1 MVIPFTNQRKA
12 LGIVYGEEETD
23 WFQLE
28 MWNRDA
34 EYAAKVCK
42 KGGRVGVTVSCC
54 FCFLLRMRVIV
65 VVLLIFLLLF
75 GGGIAVVV
83 LTWPV
88 VVRAW
93 VVVVPLL

>member
-1 MVIPFTNQRKA
+1 MGV
-12 LGIVYGEEETD
+12 VYGEEETD

-54 FCFLLRMRVIV
+54 FQLLLRTLLVLVVVV
-65 VVLLIFLLLF
+65 VVLIF
-75 GGGIAVVV
+75 
-83 LTWPV
+83 
-88 VVRAW
+88 
-93 VVVVPLL
+93 